1 DAGSAADD
9 EVLQLEPEAVALA
22 DSDGIDAALGWLQTR
37 PALTTP
43 RQRWLLRLLMARLAE
58 QYGKNDLALHLL
70 AALDA
75 GASQMT
81 LAQWEPALLFEVGAR
96 RLRLLR
102 MKAGRSDA
110 EKARLQTD
118 MEQLLAS
125 LIAIDP
131 ARAAVL
137 CS

>member
-1 DAGSAADD
+1 
-9 EVLQLEPEAVALA
+9 
-22 DSDGIDAALGWLQTR
+22 
-37 PALTTP
+37 
-43 RQRWLLRLLMARLAE
+43 
-58 QYGKNDLALHLL
+58 
-70 AALDA
+70 
-75 GASQMT
+75 
-81 LAQWEPALLFEVGAR
+81 ALLFEVGAR

-110 EKARLQTD
+110 ENARLQTD
-118 MEQLLAS
+118 MEHLLAR

>member
-1 DAGSAADD
+1 
-9 EVLQLEPEAVALA
+9 
-22 DSDGIDAALGWLQTR
+22 
-37 PALTTP
+37 
-43 RQRWLLRLLMARLAE
+43 QRWLLRLLMARLAE

-81 LAQWEPALLFEVGAR
+81 LAHWEPALLFEVGAR
-96 RLRLLR
+96 RLRLMR

-118 MEQLLAS
+118 MEQLLAA